1 MLQSEPPPARCA
13 PRTFRYNGP
22 AMSKKN
28 AKPAGSEPAEAF
40 EDRLA
45 ELEEIVRL
53 LETGDK
59 PLDESLALYERG
71 VKALK
76 QCHGIL
82 NKAEKRLKELVT
94 GPDGKPV
101 LKDLDAGDDED
112 PDPED
117 AGEDD
122 AEDDADP
129 PADQGRGRRGGD
141 RAGRRKED
149 AKPKEDGG
157 RLFGGV

>member
-1 MLQSEPPPARCA
+1 
-13 PRTFRYNGP
+13 
-22 AMSKKN
+22 MSKKS

-82 NKAEKRLKELVT
+82 NQAEKRLKELVT
-94 GPDGKPV
+94 GPDGKPM

-112 PDPED
+112 PDTAD
-117 AGEDD
+117 AD
-122 AEDDADP
+122 ADTADDADS

-141 RAGRRKED
+141 RAGRRKKD